1 MRSTVL
7 QRIVVPIESLF
18 NILSQKIHLFR
29 YPRRNETATRPIRFP
44 ADHCRRML
52 VAPRH
57 LRRLR
62 HGEARS
68 LGSILG

>member
-1 MRSTVL
+1 ML

-44 ADHCRRML
+44 ADNCRRVL
-52 VAPRH
+52 VAPHR
-57 LRRLR
+57 LRSLR

-68 LGSILG
+68 PGSILG